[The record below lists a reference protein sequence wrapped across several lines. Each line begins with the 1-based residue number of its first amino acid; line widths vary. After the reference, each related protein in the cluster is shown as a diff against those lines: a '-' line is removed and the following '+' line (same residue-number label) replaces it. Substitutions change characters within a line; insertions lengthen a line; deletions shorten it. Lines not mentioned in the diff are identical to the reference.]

1 LGKDVEFQEASEPS
15 DIIWE
20 NRHVE
25 KSVRFKRRLLVKFII
40 TIMLAISFSIIYYC
54 ASKSTTLKAKYPKVN
69 CSQKDNEFYNSET
82 KEM

>member
-1 LGKDVEFQEASEPS
+1 VEFQEASEPS

-25 KSVRFKRRLLVKFII
+25 KSVRTKRRLLVKFVI

-54 ASKSTTLKAKYPKVN
+54 ASKSTNLKTKYPKVD
-69 CSQKDNEFYNSET
+69 CAQKDKEFFNTET
-82 KEM
+82 K